1 MLAALGF
8 GGFEMKH
15 IASVLLITG
24 IAALGMLHESPRM
37 DAQTPSELIIRR
49 ASIVNADGRMQGD
62 IRVRGE
68 KILEIGR
75 NLSASPGAREF
86 DANGLMALP
95 GAVDPHVHPVGSAEN
110 LTTTS
115 ASALAGG
122 VTTISHYI
130 SPAAKSTETLA
141 AAVSRAADRVKQ
153 EAMADFMVHV
163 MVNNPTQQLLEL
175 EALAATGQPSIKIF
189 MDRPLF
195 DANSRAYVDVIRKA
209 GELGLLALVHCEDDT
224 LVNSVGQDFI
234 KKGKGDL
241 RYYAEARPV
250 VTEEAATHRCVA
262 FSEITGAPV
271 YVVHISSERALRAV
285 EAGKARGLPVFA
297 EVRQIYLY
305 FTDDVYQRPDVGL
318 FIGRP
323 PMRKQ
328 SDVDYMWK
336 AIARGSI
343 DVVDTDHSGYTRE
356 EKLAPQTVLD
366 HRAGMNSLQ
375 IYLPMMWSTGVRSKK
390 ITAEQFVA
398 VTAANPAQLMG
409 LFPQKGRIAV
419 GSDADIVL
427 WDPNETRTVRDEDE
441 LSAAKHTIYAGKS
454 FTGWPK
460 VTIRRGDVVWEN
472 RQIKSVAGSG
482 KVISRQ
488 KWQKPTFTRSS
499 NTDGVKQ

>member
-1 MLAALGF
+1 V
-8 GGFEMKH
+8 KRTV
-15 IASVLLITG
+15 SVLVVTG
-24 IAALGMLHESPRM
+24 LGVIAMLSQAPSM
-37 DAQTPSELIIRR
+37 GAQGAAELLIRR
-49 ASIVNADGRMQGD
+49 ASIVNADGRLQGD
-62 IRVRGE
+62 IRIRDE
-68 KILEIGR
+68 KIVEIGR
-75 NLSASPGAREF
+75 NLAAPAGAREI
-86 DANGLMALP
+86 DANGMVVLP

-110 LTTTS
+110 LTTSS

-130 SPAAKSTETLA
+130 SPTQNSTETLA
-141 AAVSRAADRVKQ
+141 GAVGRAADRVKQ
-153 EAMADFMVHV
+153 EGIADFMVHV
-163 MVNNPTQQLLEL
+163 MVNNPAKQLAEL

-189 MDRPLF
+189 MDRPAF
-195 DANSRAYVDVIRKA
+195 DPNSRAYVDVIRKA
-209 GELGLLALVHCEDDT
+209 GDLGLLSLVHCEDDT
-224 LVNSVGQDFI
+224 LVNAVGQHFVDQ
-234 KKGKGDL
+234 GKGEL

-285 EAGKARGLPVFA
+285 EAGKARGLPVFS

-318 FIGRP
+318 YIGRP

-336 AIARGSI
+336 AVARGAI

-356 EKLAPQTVLD
+356 EKMAPQTVLN

-375 IYLPMMWSTGVRSKK
+375 IYLPMMWSTGVRTKK
-390 ITAEQFVA
+390 ITTEQFVA
-398 VTAANPAQLMG
+398 VTSANPAQLMG
-409 LFPQKGRIAV
+409 MYPQKGKIAV

-427 WDPNETRTVRDEDE
+427 WDPNETRTVRDEEE
-441 LSAAKHTIYAGKS
+441 LSAAKHTIYAGKT

-460 VTIRRGDVVWEN
+460 ITIRRGEVVWEN
-472 RQIKSVAGSG
+472 RQIKAAAGSG
-482 KVISRQ
+482 KVIARQ
-488 KWQKPTFTRSS
+488 KWQKPTFTRTSS
-499 NTDGVKQ
+499 TNGTKQ

>member
-1 MLAALGF
+1 
-8 GGFEMKH
+8 MKR
-15 IASVLLITG
+15 IASVFSVISMAFV
-24 IAALGMLHESPRM
+24 AALIHAPTTG
-37 DAQTPSELIIRR
+37 AQATSELIIRR
-49 ASIVNADGRMQGD
+49 ASIVNADGRVDGD
-62 IRVRGE
+62 IRIRNE
-68 KILEIGR
+68 KIVEIGR
-75 NLSASPGAREF
+75 NLAAPAGAREI
-86 DANGLMALP
+86 DAAGLVVLP

-110 LTTTS
+110 LTTSS

-130 SPAAKSTETLA
+130 SPAANSPETLA
-141 AAVSRAADRVKQ
+141 GAVGRAADRVKQ

-163 MVNNPTQQLLEL
+163 MVNNPAKQLTEL
-175 EALAATGQPSIKIF
+175 EGLLATGQPSIKIF
-189 MDRPLF
+189 MNNPRFEQNTP
-195 DANSRAYVDVIRKA
+195 AYVKVIRKA
-209 GELGLLALVHCEDDT
+209 GELGMMSLLHCEDDA
-224 LVNSVGQDFI
+224 LVNDVGQHFI
-234 KKGKGDL
+234 DQGKGDL

-262 FSEITGAPV
+262 FSETTGAPI

-285 EAGKARGLPVFA
+285 EAGKARGLPVFT
-297 EVRQIYLY
+297 EVRQIYLH
-305 FTDDVYQRPDVGL
+305 FTDDVYQRPDAGL

-336 AIARGSI
+336 AVARGAV

-375 IYLPMMWSTGVRSKK
+375 IYLPMMWSTGVRTKK

-409 LFPQKGRIAV
+409 LFPQKGKIAV

-427 WDPNETRTVRDEDE
+427 WDSNETRTVRDEDE

-460 VTIRRGDVVWEN
+460 VTIRRGEIMWEN
-472 RQIKSVAGSG
+472 RQIKSTPGSG
-482 KVISRQ
+482 KVIARQ
-488 KWQKPTFTRSS
+488 KWQKPTFTRTATS
-499 NTDGVKQ
+499 NGSKR

>member
-1 MLAALGF
+1 MLEERAT
-8 GGFEMKH
+8 
-15 IASVLLITG
+15 S
-24 IAALGMLHESPRM
+24 
-37 DAQTPSELIIRR
+37 AQEPSELIIRR
-49 ASIVNADGRMQGD
+49 ASIVNADGRLQGD
-62 IRVRGE
+62 IRIRGE
-68 KILEIGR
+68 KIVEIGR
-75 NLSASPGAREF
+75 NLTAPSGAREI
-86 DANGLMALP
+86 DAAGLVVLP

-110 LTTTS
+110 LTTSS

-130 SPAAKSTETLA
+130 SPTANSPETLA
-141 AAVSRAADRVKQ
+141 GAVGRAADRVKK
-153 EAMADFMVHV
+153 EAIADFMVHV
-163 MVNNPTQQLLEL
+163 MVNNPTKQLAEL
-175 EALAATGQPSIKIF
+175 DGLLATGQSSIKIF

-195 DANSRAYVDVIRKA
+195 DQNSRVYVDVIRKA

-224 LVNSVGQDFI
+224 LVNSVGQHFI
-234 KKGKGDL
+234 SQGKSDL

-285 EAGKARGLPVFA
+285 EAGKARGLPVFS

-328 SDVDYMWK
+328 SDVDYMWR
-336 AIARGSI
+336 AIARGTI

-375 IYLPMMWSTGVRSKK
+375 IYLPMMWSTGVRTKK
-390 ITAEQFVA
+390 ITTEQFVA
-398 VTAANPAQLMG
+398 VTSANPAQLMG
-409 LFPQKGRIAV
+409 MYPQKGKIAP
-419 GSDADIVL
+419 GSDADIVI

-460 VTIRRGDVVWEN
+460 TTIRRGEIVWEN
-472 RQIKSVAGSG
+472 RTIKAAAGSG

-488 KWQKPTFTRSS
+488 KWQKPTAHRST
-499 NTDGVKQ
+499 NNEKH